1 MSSPG
6 DHISLICTLNVG
18 KWSAVIPRPPKFPA
32 EVIPELSRPF
42 QKNIS
47 CAITKHKEVQ
57 SNRKQ
62 KALHFIMQVL
72 AIQICNCHGQPM
84 GTAEPCWDLQGPLQP
99 KTFYDP
105 LRNTSIPGCG
115 CSQGTADPQKQSQLA
130 GFPTLGAG
138 LPCSLSAARNW
149 ETQLSSAPQQQK
161 QLPNVGTNQ
170 GLSAQCIKTVF
181 RQQIL
186 FSSANFFLD
195 FYPAEDSL
203 LCSDHISPIRWG
215 TRQRSLRWHF

>member
-1 MSSPG
+1 MGSQWG
-6 DHISLICTLNVG
+6 QQN
-18 KWSAVIPRPPKFPA
+18 PA
-32 EVIPELSRPF
+32 EIFKAPSNLRHSMILWEIP
-42 QKNIS
+42 
-47 CAITKHKEVQ
+47 
-57 SNRKQ
+57 
-62 KALHFIMQVL
+62 
-72 AIQICNCHGQPM
+72 
-84 GTAEPCWDLQGPLQP
+84 
-99 KTFYDP
+99 
-105 LRNTSIPGCG
+105 
-115 CSQGTADPQKQSQLA
+115 QSQAVAAVRALQILRSKA
-130 GFPTLGAG
+130 SLQGFPTLGAG
-138 LPCSLSAARNW
+138 LPRSPSAARNW